1 MAKKG
6 HKSTKNQLELKEESN
21 KWVTTE
27 MESQRKIY
35 EQTTADV
42 LLSQNPAY
50 WETSVST
57 KDTDG
62 EIDSSMSLDEI
73 EKKRLSLCKE
83 RMETE
88 REYVDK
94 LKELYDKFG
103 CDPKKNHE
111 KIVKYGEDFL
121 SRLFD
126 SYLND
131 LPLTKEMLYSDYDEL
146 RDKFAEW
153 EVTLEDVANELSKI
167 ENLQLRIYIVKKLIS
182 KEKKIIKS
190 DLLRYSSTHSIFL
203 ERSDG
208 NKNLYNPKAKDKFN
222 EITWLWW
229 LGIKLYR
236 DSDYDWVLYGYN
248 DKKLWEIRDA
258 IKKMW
263 WSNYSIRYIDFE
275 DDAKYD
281 LLYIFERKDTY
292 YFPLFFDWEPFTT
305 WQKEYFQM
313 HPEIKDELEYIK
325 TPNKEIQDL
334 YHEYINI
341 TSKLQ
346 RKKSELSKLYKEK
359 EEEQTLSKWSK
370 WNVDVYIQY
379 KKDKNFIE
387 KYGESYAKKLLE
399 KVKEVVD
406 LYPEIDLSKN
416 WNKLIQFI
424 IAIDDVENG
433 KSAVDRNHYR
443 INTLKWFDPEHI
455 VWVFLYDKTTFVAD
469 GSEYWTEV
477 IVLNGGDIQR
487 QYFKYRDAM
496 NYKYDDRSNCF
507 HEILGVSW
515 DDDWNV
521 KIDVTA
527 DKIITLKFDN
537 AENEVSEYAIINEWA
552 KLDFKNKVQSY
563 KDNWLKRHT
572 LNKTFL
578 PGILTKFTSNNDAYM
593 ATFQGEVPY
602 EKASVFDEVINYNQW
617 LAAVIIKTQ
626 SDENNRCWRQ
636 FMYYGY
642 IITPEW
648 YQCLWQD
655 NIWDREI
662 HEQRKTIGIKATHI
676 IKMWIKA
683 REEWKLK
690 GADLVDN

>member
-1 MAKKG
+1 MAKKD
-6 HKSTKNQLELKEESN
+6 HKSIENPLELKEKSN
-21 KWVTTE
+21 KWVATE
-27 MESQRKIY
+27 MESQREFY
-35 EQTTADV
+35 EKTTADV
-42 LLSQNPAY
+42 LLSRNPAD
-50 WETSVST
+50 WETSVSL
-57 KDTDG
+57 KDIDG

-73 EKKRLSLCKE
+73 QKKISRLQEEKL
-83 RMETE
+83 ETK
-88 REYVDK
+88 REYQDK
-94 LKELYDKFG
+94 FKKLYDKFD
-103 CDPKKNHE
+103 CDPQKNHE
-111 KIVKYGEDFL
+111 KIVKYEEDFL
-121 SRLFD
+121 FRLFE

-131 LPLTKEMLYSDYDEL
+131 LHLTKEMLYSDYDE
-146 RDKFAEW
+146 RYDKFAEW
-153 EVTLEDVANELSKI
+153 KVTLEDVANELSKI

-182 KEKKIIKS
+182 KEKKSIGTSKKIWRS
-190 DLLRYSSTHSIFL
+190 DKTIFL
-203 ERSDG
+203 GRSDW
-208 NKNLYNPKAKDKFN
+208 NKNLYNPEAKDEFN

-229 LGIKLYR
+229 LGIKLHR
-236 DSDYDWVLYGYN
+236 SSDYDWVLYGY
-248 DKKLWEIRDA
+248 DDDKLWEIRDA
-258 IKKMW
+258 VKKM
-263 WSNYSIRYIDFE
+263 WSNYSTRSID
-275 DDAKYD
+275 KD
-281 LLYIFERKDTY
+281 LLYEREDRY
-292 YFPLFFDWEPFTT
+292 YFPLFFDWEPLTT
-305 WQKEYFQM
+305 WQKEYFQI
-313 HPEIKDELEYIK
+313 HPEIKSELESMK

-334 YHEYINI
+334 YQEYINI
-341 TSKLQ
+341 ISKLEWE
-346 RKKSELSKLYKEK
+346 KSALSELYKEK
-359 EEEQTLSKWSK
+359 EEAQELSKWSK
-370 WNVDVYIQY
+370 WNADEYIKY

-433 KSAVDRNHYR
+433 KSAVDRNHYS

-455 VWVFLYDKTTFVAD
+455 IWVFLYDKTTFIAN

-537 AENEVSEYAIINEWA
+537 AENEVSEYAIINEWE

-563 KDNWLKRHT
+563 KDIWLKKHT

-578 PGILTKFTSNNDAYM
+578 PYILTKFNASSNGMSA
-593 ATFQGEVPY
+593 FQGEIPY

-636 FMYYGY
+636 YMYYGY
-642 IITPEW
+642 IITSEW

-655 NIWDREI
+655 TLWDREI
-662 HEQRKTIGIKATHI
+662 HEQCKTINIKAKDI

-690 GADLVDN
+690 LKGSDLVGN